1 MSEKDR
7 LVAIISPWEK
17 LSEVVKQKFRMESLP
32 EEKKVMVW
40 RDDLCTEQVLT
51 AELMKIGVKVSELRK
66 KTPTEW
72 KGVE

>member
-17 LSEVVKQKFRMESLP
+17 LAGVVKQKFRLESLP

-40 RDDLCTEQVLT
+40 RDDLRTEQELT
-51 AELMKIGVKVSELRK
+51 GELRKIGIVSMELRK
-66 KTPTEW
+66 KAPTEW
-72 KGVE
+72 NDID

>member
-1 MSEKDR
+1 MSQKDR

-40 RDDLCTEQVLT
+40 RDDLTTEQALN
-51 AELMKIGVKVSELRK
+51 AELMKIGVRPSELRK
-66 KTPTEW
+66 KATTEW
-72 KGVE
+72 KGVD